1 MFVLYFWI
9 FKSQQS
15 NFGIAEKQY
24 YAVLG
29 TKWSSSHIFKWK
41 EFGRDS
47 NSLTLTPSTKASL
60 VESWVTNYN

>member
-9 FKSQQS
+9 FKSPQS
-15 NFGIAEKQY
+15 YFVIAEKQY

-47 NSLTLTPSTKASL
+47 NSLTL
-60 VESWVTNYN
+60 